1 MENENEKKNEELET
15 VDLPGEGNEVETPTP
30 VDYPAEILNLIR
42 TVSDDAEL
50 REALGDY
57 HENDIAAAMG
67 EMTPEERER
76 LLGVLGNEAMSEV
89 LAYSEDAG
97 EYLEEMDAG
106 VAADLI
112 EEMDADDAI
121 DVLEDMDEEKRE
133 QVLELLE
140 PEAKEDIELLH
151 SYDEDQFGSI
161 MTTNYV
167 TIRENMTVKQA
178 MKSLVEQAA
187 DNDNISTLYVTDD
200 TGAYCGAI
208 DLKDLIV
215 ARQDTKLDSLV
226 MTSYPSVYD
235 TDSIAENLERVRGYS
250 EDSIPVLSS
259 KDGTVIGVITA
270 QDLTEAVKSDLGEDY
285 AKLAGLTDREDMKE
299 PLFRSLRKRVHW
311 LLVLLVLGIAV
322 STVVGL
328 FEGVFAQIALIVC
341 FQSLI
346 LDMAGNVGTQSLAVT
361 IRVISDGAL
370 KFRER
375 LFLVLKEVRV
385 GLCNG
390 AILGTV
396 SFLLVGLYIRFIK
409 EQTWAFSFAAA
420 GCVGVAL
427 LVAMA
432 ISSLVGT
439 VTPLFFKRIGVDPAV
454 ASGPLITTV
463 NDLVAVCIYYGTAWL
478 LLIRVLQFV

>member
-1 MENENEKKNEELET
+1 MENENKKVSEELEPI
-15 VDLPGEGNEVETPTP
+15 LPPDEEETETPAP

-42 TVSDDAEL
+42 TVSDDAKL

-57 HENDIAAAMG
+57 HDNDIAAAMAD
-67 EMTPEERER
+67 MTAEERER
-76 LLGVLGNEAMSEV
+76 LRGVLGNEAMSEV

-97 EYLEEMDAG
+97 EYLEEMDAD

-112 EEMDADDAI
+112 EEMDADDAV

-151 SYDEDQFGSI
+151 SYDDDQFGSI

-200 TGAYCGAI
+200 AGAYCGAI

-215 ARQDTKLDSLV
+215 ARQDTKLESLV

-235 TDSIAENLERVRGYS
+235 TDSIADNLERVRGYS

-259 KDGTVIGVITA
+259 KDGNVIGVITA

-299 PLFRSLRKRVHW
+299 PLIRSIRKRIPW
-311 LLVLLVLGIAV
+311 LLVLLILGIAV
-322 STVVGL
+322 STVIGM
-328 FEGVFAQIALIVC
+328 FEGVISQIALIVC

-375 LFLVLKEVRV
+375 ALLVLKEVRV
-385 GLCNG
+385 GFFNG
-390 AILGTV
+390 LILGLG
-396 SFLLVGLYIRFIK
+396 SFLLIGLYIHYVK
-409 EQTWAFSFAAA
+409 QYDWTFSFAAS
-420 GCVGVAL
+420 GCVGAAL

-432 ISSLVGT
+432 VSSLVGT
-439 VTPLFFKRIGVDPAV
+439 VTPLFFKRVGVDPAV

-478 LLIRVLQFV
+478 LLIRVLALV

>member
-1 MENENEKKNEELET
+1 MENENKNEELEPI
-15 VDLPGEGNEVETPTP
+15 LPPEEEEIETPAPT
-30 VDYPAEILNLIR
+30 DYPAEILNLIR
-42 TVSDDAEL
+42 TVEDDAEL
-50 REALGDY
+50 RESLGDY

-76 LLGVLGNEAMSEV
+76 LRGVLGNEAMSEV

-112 EEMDADDAI
+112 EEMDADDAV

-140 PEAKEDIELLH
+140 PEAKEDIDLLH
-151 SYDEDQFGSI
+151 SYDDDQFGSI

-167 TIRENMTVKQA
+167 TIKQNMSVKQA
-178 MKSLVEQAA
+178 MKSLVDQAA

-200 TGAYCGAI
+200 AGAYCGAI
-208 DLKDLIV
+208 DLKDLII
-215 ARQDTKLDSLV
+215 ARQDTKLDSLIV
-226 MTSYPSVYD
+226 TSYPSVYD

-285 AKLAGLTDREDMKE
+285 AKLAGLTDREDVKE
-299 PLFRSLRKRVHW
+299 PLFRSIRKRIPW
-311 LLVLLVLGIAV
+311 LLVLLVLGIVV
-322 STVVGL
+322 STVIGM
-328 FEGVFAQIALIVC
+328 FETVFDKIALVVC

-361 IRVISDGAL
+361 IRVVSDGTL

-375 LFLVLKEVRV
+375 VSLVLKEMRV

-390 AILGTV
+390 LILGLI
-396 SFLLVGLYIRFIK
+396 SFLMVGLYIHFVK
-409 EQTWAFSFAAA
+409 EYDWLFSFAAS
-420 GCVGVAL
+420 GCVGAAL
-427 LVAMA
+427 LIAMTV
-432 ISSLVGT
+432 SSLVGT
-439 VTPLFFKRIGVDPAV
+439 AIPLFFKRIGVDPAV

-463 NDLVAVCIYYGTAWL
+463 NDLVAVCIYYGTAWT
-478 LLIRVLQFV
+478 LLIRVMAFA

>member
-1 MENENEKKNEELET
+1 MENENKNEELEPI
-15 VDLPGEGNEVETPTP
+15 LPPEEEEIETPAPT
-30 VDYPAEILNLIR
+30 DYPAEILNLIR
-42 TVSDDAEL
+42 TVEDDAEL
-50 REALGDY
+50 RESLGDY

-76 LLGVLGNEAMSEV
+76 LRGVLGNEAMSEV

-112 EEMDADDAI
+112 EEMDADDAV

-140 PEAKEDIELLH
+140 PEAKEDIDLLH
-151 SYDEDQFGSI
+151 SYDDDQFGSI

-167 TIRENMTVKQA
+167 TIKQNMSVKQA
-178 MKSLVEQAA
+178 MKSLVDQAA

-200 TGAYCGAI
+200 AGAYCGAI

-215 ARQDTKLDSLV
+215 ARQDTKLDSLIV
-226 MTSYPSVYD
+226 TSYPSVYD

-299 PLFRSLRKRVHW
+299 PLFRSIRKRIPW
-311 LLVLLVLGIAV
+311 LAVLLVLGIVV
-322 STVVGL
+322 STVIGM
-328 FEGVFAQIALIVC
+328 FEEVFEKIALIVC
-341 FQSLI
+341 FQTLI

-361 IRVISDGAL
+361 IRVISDGSL

-375 LFLVLKEVRV
+375 VFLVLKEMRV
-385 GLCNG
+385 GFFNG
-390 AILGTV
+390 AILGAGTFV
-396 SFLLVGLYIRFIK
+396 LIGLYIYFFK
-409 EQTWAFSFAAA
+409 EPNWAFAFSTS

-432 ISSLVGT
+432 VSSLVGT
-439 VTPLFFKRIGVDPAV
+439 VTPLLFKRIGVDPAV

-463 NDLVAVCIYYGTAWL
+463 NDLVAVCIYYGTAWT
-478 LLIRVLQFV
+478 LLIRVMAFA

>member
-1 MENENEKKNEELET
+1 MENENKKDIEELEPI
-15 VDLPGEGNEVETPTP
+15 LPPDEEETETPAP

-42 TVSDDAEL
+42 TVEDDAEL
-50 REALGDY
+50 RESLGDY
-57 HENDIAAAMG
+57 HENDIAAAMAD
-67 EMTPEERER
+67 MTPEERER
-76 LLGVLGNEAMSEV
+76 LRGVLGNEAMSEV

-97 EYLEEMDAG
+97 EYLEEMDAD

-112 EEMDADDAI
+112 EEMDADDAV

-151 SYDEDQFGSI
+151 SYDDDQFGSI

-167 TIRENMTVKQA
+167 TINENMTVKQA

-187 DNDNISTLYVTDD
+187 DNDNISTLYVIDGE
-200 TGAYCGAI
+200 GAYCGAI

-215 ARQDTKLDSLV
+215 ARQDTKLESLV

-235 TDSIAENLERVRGYS
+235 TDSIADNLERVRGYS

-259 KDGTVIGVITA
+259 KDGTVLGVITA

-299 PLFRSLRKRVHW
+299 PLFRSIRKRIPW

-322 STVVGL
+322 STVIGM
-328 FEGVFAQIALIVC
+328 FEGVISQIALIVC

-361 IRVISDGAL
+361 IRVVSDGAL

-375 LFLVLKEVRV
+375 VFLVLKEVRV
-385 GLCNG
+385 GFFNG
-390 AILGTV
+390 LILGLG
-396 SFLLVGLYIRFIK
+396 SFLLIGLYIHFVK
-409 EQTWAFSFAAA
+409 EYDWVFSFAAS
-420 GCVGVAL
+420 GCVGAAL

-432 ISSLVGT
+432 VSSLVGT
-439 VTPLFFKRIGVDPAV
+439 VTPLFFKRVGVDPAV

-478 LLIRVLQFV
+478 LLIRVLALV

>member
-1 MENENEKKNEELET
+1 MENENKNEELEPI
-15 VDLPGEGNEVETPTP
+15 LPPEEEETETPAP

-42 TVSDDAEL
+42 TVTDDAEL

-76 LLGVLGNEAMSEV
+76 LHGVLGNEAMSEV

-112 EEMDADDAI
+112 EEMDADDAVDI
-121 DVLEDMDEEKRE
+121 LEDMDEEKRE

-151 SYDEDQFGSI
+151 SYDDDQFGSI

-167 TIRENMTVKQA
+167 TIRQDMSVKQA

-187 DNDNISTLYVTDD
+187 DNDNISTLYVTDEE
-200 TGAYCGAI
+200 GAYCGAI

-215 ARQDTKLDSLV
+215 ARQDTKLDSLIV
-226 MTSYPSVYD
+226 TSYPSVYD

-285 AKLAGLTDREDMKE
+285 AKLAGLTDREDVKE
-299 PLFRSLRKRVHW
+299 PLFRSIRKRIPW
-311 LLVLLVLGIAV
+311 LLVLLVLGIVV
-322 STVVGL
+322 STVIGM
-328 FEGVFAQIALIVC
+328 FETVFDKIALIVC

-361 IRVISDGAL
+361 IRVVSDGTL

-375 LFLVLKEVRV
+375 VSLVLKEMRV

-390 AILGTV
+390 LILGLI
-396 SFLLVGLYIRFIK
+396 SFLMVGLYIHFVK
-409 EQTWAFSFAAA
+409 EYDWLFSFAAS
-420 GCVGVAL
+420 GCVGAAL
-427 LVAMA
+427 LIAMTV
-432 ISSLVGT
+432 SSLVGT
-439 VTPLFFKRIGVDPAV
+439 AIPLFFKRIGVDPAV

-478 LLIRVLQFV
+478 LLIRVLALVA

>member
-1 MENENEKKNEELET
+1 MENENKKDIEELEPI
-15 VDLPGEGNEVETPTP
+15 LPPDEEETETPAP

-42 TVSDDAEL
+42 TVEDDAEL
-50 REALGDY
+50 RESLGDY
-57 HENDIAAAMG
+57 HENDIAAAMAD
-67 EMTPEERER
+67 MTPEERER
-76 LLGVLGNEAMSEV
+76 LRGVLGNEAMSEV

-97 EYLEEMDAG
+97 EYLEEMDAD

-112 EEMDADDAI
+112 EEMDADDAV

-151 SYDEDQFGSI
+151 SYDDDQFGSI

-167 TIRENMTVKQA
+167 TINENMTVKQA

-187 DNDNISTLYVTDD
+187 DNDNISTLYVIDGE
-200 TGAYCGAI
+200 GAYCGAI

-215 ARQDTKLDSLV
+215 ARQDTKLESLV

-235 TDSIAENLERVRGYS
+235 TDSIADNLERVRGYS

-259 KDGTVIGVITA
+259 KDGTVLGVITA

-299 PLFRSLRKRVHW
+299 PLFRSIRKRIPW

-322 STVVGL
+322 STVIGM
-328 FEGVFAQIALIVC
+328 FEGVISQIALIVC

-361 IRVISDGAL
+361 IRVVSDGAL

-375 LFLVLKEVRV
+375 AFLVLKEVRV
-385 GLCNG
+385 GFFNG
-390 AILGTV
+390 LILGLG
-396 SFLLVGLYIRFIK
+396 SFLLIGLYIHYAK
-409 EQTWAFSFAAA
+409 QYDWVFSFAAS
-420 GCVGVAL
+420 GCVGAAL

-432 ISSLVGT
+432 VSSLVGT
-439 VTPLFFKRIGVDPAV
+439 VTPLFFKRVGVDPAV

-478 LLIRVLQFV
+478 LLIRVLALV

>member
-1 MENENEKKNEELET
+1 MENENKNEELEPI
-15 VDLPGEGNEVETPTP
+15 LPPEEEEIETPAPT
-30 VDYPAEILNLIR
+30 DYPAEILNLIR
-42 TVSDDAEL
+42 TVEDDAEL
-50 REALGDY
+50 RESLGDY

-76 LLGVLGNEAMSEV
+76 LRGVLGNEAMSEV

-112 EEMDADDAI
+112 EEMDADDAV

-140 PEAKEDIELLH
+140 PEAKEDMDLLH
-151 SYDEDQFGSI
+151 SYDDDQFGSI

-167 TIRENMTVKQA
+167 TIKQNMSVKQA
-178 MKSLVEQAA
+178 MKSLVDQAA

-200 TGAYCGAI
+200 AGAYCGAI
-208 DLKDLIV
+208 DLKDLII
-215 ARQDTKLDSLV
+215 ARQDTKLDSLIV
-226 MTSYPSVYD
+226 TSYPSVYD

-299 PLFRSLRKRVHW
+299 PLFQSIRKRIPW

-322 STVVGL
+322 STVIGL
-328 FEGVFAQIALIVC
+328 FEGVVRQIALIVC

-346 LDMAGNVGTQSLAVT
+346 LDMAGNVGT
-361 IRVISDGAL
+361 
-370 KFRER
+370 
-375 LFLVLKEVRV
+375 
-385 GLCNG
+385 
-390 AILGTV
+390 
-396 SFLLVGLYIRFIK
+396 
-409 EQTWAFSFAAA
+409 
-420 GCVGVAL
+420 
-427 LVAMA
+427 
-432 ISSLVGT
+432 
-439 VTPLFFKRIGVDPAV
+439 
-454 ASGPLITTV
+454 
-463 NDLVAVCIYYGTAWL
+463 
-478 LLIRVLQFV
+478 

>member
-1 MENENEKKNEELET
+1 MENENKKDIEELEPI
-15 VDLPGEGNEVETPTP
+15 LPPDEEETETPAP

-42 TVSDDAEL
+42 TVEDDAEL
-50 REALGDY
+50 RESLGDY
-57 HENDIAAAMG
+57 HENDIAAAMAD
-67 EMTPEERER
+67 MTPEERER
-76 LLGVLGNEAMSEV
+76 LRGVLGNEAMSEV

-97 EYLEEMDAG
+97 EYLEEMDAD

-112 EEMDADDAI
+112 EEMDADDAV

-151 SYDEDQFGSI
+151 SYDDDQFGSI

-167 TIRENMTVKQA
+167 TISENMTVKQA

-187 DNDNISTLYVTDD
+187 DNDNISTLYVLDGE
-200 TGAYCGAI
+200 GAYCGAI

-215 ARQDTKLDSLV
+215 ARQDTKLESLV

-235 TDSIAENLERVRGYS
+235 TDSIADNLERVRGYS

-259 KDGTVIGVITA
+259 KDGTVLGVITA

-299 PLFRSLRKRVHW
+299 PLFRSIRKRIPW

-322 STVVGL
+322 STVIGM
-328 FEGVFAQIALIVC
+328 FEGVISQIALIVC

-361 IRVISDGAL
+361 IRVVSDGAL

-375 LFLVLKEVRV
+375 AFLVLKEVRV
-385 GLCNG
+385 GFFNG
-390 AILGTV
+390 LILGLG
-396 SFLLVGLYIRFIK
+396 SFLLIGLYIHFVK
-409 EQTWAFSFAAA
+409 EYDWVFSFAAS
-420 GCVGVAL
+420 GCVGAAL

-432 ISSLVGT
+432 VSSLVGT
-439 VTPLFFKRIGVDPAV
+439 VTPLFFKRVGVDPAV

-478 LLIRVLQFV
+478 LLIRVLALV

>member
-1 MENENEKKNEELET
+1 MENENKKVSEELEPI
-15 VDLPGEGNEVETPTP
+15 LPPNEEETETPAP

-50 REALGDY
+50 RESLGDY

-76 LLGVLGNEAMSEV
+76 LRGVLGNEAMSEV

-97 EYLEEMDAG
+97 EYLEEMDAD

-112 EEMDADDAI
+112 EEMDADDAV

-151 SYDEDQFGSI
+151 SYDDDQFGSI

-200 TGAYCGAI
+200 AGAYCGAI

-215 ARQDTKLDSLV
+215 ARQDTKLESLV

-235 TDSIAENLERVRGYS
+235 TDSIADNLERVRGYS

-259 KDGTVIGVITA
+259 KDGNVIGVITA

-299 PLFRSLRKRVHW
+299 PLFRSIRKRIPW
-311 LLVLLVLGIAV
+311 LLVLLILGIAV
-322 STVVGL
+322 STVIGM
-328 FEGVFAQIALIVC
+328 FEGVISQIALIVC

-361 IRVISDGAL
+361 IRVVSDGAL

-375 LFLVLKEVRV
+375 AFLVLKEVRV
-385 GLCNG
+385 GFFNG
-390 AILGTV
+390 LILGLG
-396 SFLLVGLYIRFIK
+396 SFLLIGLYIHFVK
-409 EQTWAFSFAAA
+409 EYDWVFSFAAS
-420 GCVGVAL
+420 GCVGAAL

-432 ISSLVGT
+432 VSSLVGT
-439 VTPLFFKRIGVDPAV
+439 VTPLFFKRVGVDPAV

-478 LLIRVLQFV
+478 LLIRVLALV

>member
-1 MENENEKKNEELET
+1 MENENRNEERKPVTES
-15 VDLPGEGNEVETPTP
+15 GAEVETPTAT
-30 VDYPAEILNLIR
+30 DYPAEILNLIR
-42 TVSDDAEL
+42 STENDAKL
-50 REALGDY
+50 RDALGDY
-57 HENDIAAAMG
+57 HENDIAAAMS

-112 EEMDADDAI
+112 EEMDADDAV
-121 DVLEDMDEEKRE
+121 DVLEDMDETKRE
-133 QVLELLE
+133 QVLGLLE

-151 SYDEDQFGSI
+151 SYDDDQFGSI

-167 TIRENMTVKQA
+167 RIDEKMTVKQA

-187 DNDNISTLYVTDD
+187 DNDNISTLYVTGEE
-200 TGAYCGAI
+200 GAYRGAI

-215 ARQDTKLDSLV
+215 ARQDTALDSLV

-235 TDSIAENLERVRGYS
+235 TDSIADNLERVRGYS

-299 PLFRSLRKRVHW
+299 PLFRSIRKRIPW
-311 LLVLLVLGIAV
+311 LIILLALGIAV
-322 STVVGL
+322 STVIGL
-328 FEGVFAQIALIVC
+328 FEGVISQIALIVC

-361 IRVISDGAL
+361 IRVVSDGAL

-375 LFLVLKEVRV
+375 LFLVLKEVRI

-390 AILGTV
+390 AILGIG
-396 SFLLVGLYIRFIK
+396 SFALIGLYIRFIK
-409 EQTWAFSFAAA
+409 DQSWAFSFAAA

-432 ISSLVGT
+432 VSSLVGT

-478 LLIRVLQFV
+478 LLIQVLQFV

>member
-1 MENENEKKNEELET
+1 MENENKKDIEELEPI
-15 VDLPGEGNEVETPTP
+15 LPPEEEETETPAP

-42 TVSDDAEL
+42 TVEDDAEL
-50 REALGDY
+50 RDSLGDY
-57 HENDIAAAMG
+57 HENDIAAAMAD
-67 EMTPEERER
+67 MTPEERER
-76 LLGVLGNEAMSEV
+76 LRGVLGNEAMSEV

-97 EYLEEMDAG
+97 EYLEEMDAD

-112 EEMDADDAI
+112 EEMDADDAV

-151 SYDEDQFGSI
+151 SYDDDQFGSI

-167 TIRENMTVKQA
+167 TISENMTVKQA

-187 DNDNISTLYVTDD
+187 DNDNISTLYVLDGE
-200 TGAYCGAI
+200 GAYCGAI

-215 ARQDTKLDSLV
+215 ARQDTKLESLV

-235 TDSIAENLERVRGYS
+235 TDSIADNLERVRGYS

-259 KDGTVIGVITA
+259 KDGTVLGVITA

-299 PLFRSLRKRVHW
+299 PLFRSIKKRIPW

-322 STVVGL
+322 STVIGM
-328 FEGVFAQIALIVC
+328 FEGVISQIALIVC

-361 IRVISDGAL
+361 IRVVSDGAL

-375 LFLVLKEVRV
+375 AFLVLKEVRV
-385 GLCNG
+385 GFFNG
-390 AILGTV
+390 LILGLG
-396 SFLLVGLYIRFIK
+396 SFLLIGLYIHFVK
-409 EQTWAFSFAAA
+409 EYDWVFSFAAS
-420 GCVGVAL
+420 GCVGAAL

-432 ISSLVGT
+432 VSSLVGT
-439 VTPLFFKRIGVDPAV
+439 VTPLFFKRVGVDPAV

-478 LLIRVLQFV
+478 LLIRVLALV

>member
-1 MENENEKKNEELET
+1 MENENKKDIEELEPI
-15 VDLPGEGNEVETPTP
+15 LPPEEEETETPAP

-42 TVSDDAEL
+42 TVEDDAEL
-50 REALGDY
+50 RDSLGDY
-57 HENDIAAAMG
+57 HENDIAAAMAD
-67 EMTPEERER
+67 MTPEERER
-76 LLGVLGNEAMSEV
+76 LRGVLGNEAMSEV

-97 EYLEEMDAG
+97 EYLEEMDAD

-112 EEMDADDAI
+112 EEMDADDAV

-151 SYDEDQFGSI
+151 SYDDDQFGSI

-187 DNDNISTLYVTDD
+187 DNDNISTLYVLDGD
-200 TGAYCGAI
+200 GAYCGAI

-215 ARQDTKLDSLV
+215 ARQDTKLESLV

-235 TDSIAENLERVRGYS
+235 TDSSADNLERVRGYS

-259 KDGTVIGVITA
+259 KDGTVLGVITA

-299 PLFRSLRKRVHW
+299 PLFRSIRKRIPW

-322 STVVGL
+322 STVIGM
-328 FEGVFAQIALIVC
+328 FEGVISQIALIVC

-361 IRVISDGAL
+361 IRVVSDGAL

-375 LFLVLKEVRV
+375 AFLVLKEVRV
-385 GLCNG
+385 GFFNG
-390 AILGTV
+390 LILGLG
-396 SFLLVGLYIRFIK
+396 SFLLIGLYIHFVK
-409 EQTWAFSFAAA
+409 EYDWVFSFAAS
-420 GCVGVAL
+420 GCVGAAL

-432 ISSLVGT
+432 VSSLVGT
-439 VTPLFFKRIGVDPAV
+439 VTPLFFKRVGVDPAV

-478 LLIRVLQFV
+478 LLIRVLALV

>member
-1 MENENEKKNEELET
+1 MENENKKDIEELEPI
-15 VDLPGEGNEVETPTP
+15 LPPEEEETETPAP

-42 TVSDDAEL
+42 TVEDDAEL
-50 REALGDY
+50 RDSLGDY
-57 HENDIAAAMG
+57 HENDIAAAMAD
-67 EMTPEERER
+67 MTPEERER
-76 LLGVLGNEAMSEV
+76 LRGVLGNEAMSEV

-97 EYLEEMDAG
+97 EYLEEMDAD

-112 EEMDADDAI
+112 EEMDADDAV

-151 SYDEDQFGSI
+151 SYDDDQFGSI

-167 TIRENMTVKQA
+167 TISENMTVKQA

-187 DNDNISTLYVTDD
+187 DNDNISTLYVLDGE
-200 TGAYCGAI
+200 GAYCGAI

-215 ARQDTKLDSLV
+215 ARQDTKLESLV

-235 TDSIAENLERVRGYS
+235 TDSIADNLERVRGYS

-259 KDGTVIGVITA
+259 KDGTVLGVITA

-299 PLFRSLRKRVHW
+299 PLFRSIKKRIPW

-322 STVVGL
+322 STVIGM
-328 FEGVFAQIALIVC
+328 FEGVISQIALIVC

-361 IRVISDGAL
+361 IRVISDGTL

-375 LFLVLKEVRV
+375 VFLVLKEVRV
-385 GLCNG
+385 GFFNG
-390 AILGTV
+390 LILGLG
-396 SFLLVGLYIRFIK
+396 SFLLIGLYIHFVK
-409 EQTWAFSFAAA
+409 EYDWVFSFAAS
-420 GCVGVAL
+420 GCVGAAL

-432 ISSLVGT
+432 VSSLVGT
-439 VTPLFFKRIGVDPAV
+439 VTPLFFKRVGVDPAV

-478 LLIRVLQFV
+478 LLIRVLALV

>member
-1 MENENEKKNEELET
+1 
-15 VDLPGEGNEVETPTP
+15 
-30 VDYPAEILNLIR
+30 
-42 TVSDDAEL
+42 
-50 REALGDY
+50 
-57 HENDIAAAMG
+57 MG

-76 LLGVLGNEAMSEV
+76 LLGVLGNEVMSEV

-97 EYLEEMDAG
+97 EFLEEMDAG

-112 EEMDADDAI
+112 EEMDADDAV

-151 SYDEDQFGSI
+151 SYDDDQFGSI

-167 TIRENMTVKQA
+167 TINENMTVKQA

-187 DNDNISTLYVTDD
+187 DNDNISTLYVIDGE
-200 TGAYCGAI
+200 GAYCGAI

-215 ARQDTKLDSLV
+215 ARQDTKLESLV

-235 TDSIAENLERVRGYS
+235 TDSIADNLERVRGYS

-259 KDGTVIGVITA
+259 KDGTVLGVITA

-285 AKLAGLTDREDMKE
+285 AKLAGLTDREDLRE
-299 PLFRSLRKRVHW
+299 PLFASIRKRIPW
-311 LLVLLVLGIAV
+311 LLILLFLGIGV
-322 STVVGL
+322 SFVVGL
-328 FEGVFAQIALIVC
+328 FEGVVRQIALVVC

-375 LFLVLKEVRV
+375 LALVLKEMRI
-385 GLCNG
+385 GFCNG
-390 AILGTV
+390 AILGLG
-396 SFLLVGLYIRFIK
+396 SFLLIGLYIGLFK
-409 EQTWAFSFAAA
+409 HNGWLFAFAAS
-420 GCVGVAL
+420 GCVGIAL
-427 LVAMA
+427 IVAM
-432 ISSLVGT
+432 IVSSLVGT

-478 LLIRVLQFV
+478 LLIKVLAFV

>member
-1 MENENEKKNEELET
+1 MENENKNEELEPI
-15 VDLPGEGNEVETPTP
+15 LPPEEEEIETPAPT
-30 VDYPAEILNLIR
+30 DYPAEILNLIR
-42 TVSDDAEL
+42 TVEDDAEL
-50 REALGDY
+50 RESLGDY

-76 LLGVLGNEAMSEV
+76 LRGVLGNEAMSEV

-112 EEMDADDAI
+112 EEMDADDAV

-140 PEAKEDIELLH
+140 PEAKEDIDLLH
-151 SYDEDQFGSI
+151 SYDDDQFGSI

-167 TIRENMTVKQA
+167 TIKQNMSVKQA
-178 MKSLVEQAA
+178 MKSLVDQAA

-200 TGAYCGAI
+200 AGAYCGAI
-208 DLKDLIV
+208 DLKDLII
-215 ARQDTKLDSLV
+215 ARQDTKLDSLIV
-226 MTSYPSVYD
+226 TSYPSVYD

-259 KDGTVIGVITA
+259 KDGNVIGVITA

-299 PLFRSLRKRVHW
+299 PLFRSIRKRIPW
-311 LLVLLVLGIAV
+311 LAVLLVLGIVV
-322 STVVGL
+322 STVIGM
-328 FEGVFAQIALIVC
+328 FEGVFEKIALIVC
-341 FQSLI
+341 FQTLI

-361 IRVISDGAL
+361 IRVISDGTL

-375 LFLVLKEVRV
+375 VFLVLKEMRV
-385 GLCNG
+385 GFFNG
-390 AILGTV
+390 AILGAGTFV
-396 SFLLVGLYIRFIK
+396 LIGLYIYFFK
-409 EQTWAFSFAAA
+409 EPNWAFAFSTS

-432 ISSLVGT
+432 VSSLVGT

-463 NDLVAVCIYYGTAWL
+463 NDLVAVCIYYGTAWT
-478 LLIRVLQFV
+478 LLIRVLAFA